1 IPGAGDEIPGV
12 LTNLGYDVTMLDN
25 GPLNGLRLNQ
35 FNTIIIGI
43 RAFNTNTH
51 LANYVDDLMEYV
63 SAGGNLIV
71 QYNTSGPLLAKQ
83 LGPYPFQL
91 SRDRVAVEDSPV
103 SMEGNHP
110 VLKVP
115 NPINPGDFDGWV
127 QERGLYFPGQWDSHY
142 ATPLVMQDP
151 GEPEKR
157 GSLLLAKYGKGS

>member
-1 IPGAGDEIPGV
+1 NLINLSLNMSPQRIGYIPGAGDEIPGV

-91 SRDRVAVEDSPV
+91 SRDRVAV
-103 SMEGNHP
+103 
-110 VLKVP
+110 
-115 NPINPGDFDGWV
+115 
-127 QERGLYFPGQWDSHY
+127 
-142 ATPLVMQDP
+142 
-151 GEPEKR
+151 
-157 GSLLLAKYGKGS
+157 